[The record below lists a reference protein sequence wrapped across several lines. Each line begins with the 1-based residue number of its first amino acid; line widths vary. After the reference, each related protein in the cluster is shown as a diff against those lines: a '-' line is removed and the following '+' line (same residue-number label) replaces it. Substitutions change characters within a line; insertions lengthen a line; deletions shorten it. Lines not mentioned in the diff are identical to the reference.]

1 MSSSTD
7 RPAKKPY
14 ETPKL
19 FVYGDIREITKN
31 VGNMGAADGGM
42 SPNDKTSP

>member
-7 RPAKKPY
+7 RSARKPY

-19 FVYGDIREITKN
+19 FVYGDIREITKSVSNTSN
-31 VGNMGAADGGM
+31 VDDTGTG
-42 SPNDKTSP
+42 KTNKTH

>member
-31 VGNMGAADGGM
+31 VGNMGATDGAPM
-42 SPNDKTSP
+42 APDKTF